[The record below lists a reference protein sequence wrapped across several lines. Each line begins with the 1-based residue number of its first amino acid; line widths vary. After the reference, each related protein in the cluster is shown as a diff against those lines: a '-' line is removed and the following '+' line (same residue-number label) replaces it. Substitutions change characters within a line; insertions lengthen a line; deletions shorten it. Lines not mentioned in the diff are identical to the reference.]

1 MISVI
6 TQTWLVDLGIYKF
19 LVIYSETPFEVSVW
33 SNVGLNDFKV
43 WISRCPGVMH
53 QDDTSLCQLHDLFNI
68 YSVLCRGKI

>member
-1 MISVI
+1 
-6 TQTWLVDLGIYKF
+6 
-19 LVIYSETPFEVSVW
+19 VW

-68 YSVLCRGKI
+68 YSVLCRGKV